1 MTNAVSQEGKAS
13 LVILE
18 TSFRRSVLSF
28 MKLGQWCKKWHVDS
42 ISNPQLQIGLS
53 ESRKPCLN
61 LCSRRWLN
69 PRRSLVR
76 YLIPLVLK
84 QLCVLLGEGLI
95 NFKIHFLNMLR
106 LSEFRIDKSRLFH
119 SITTEGKN
127 EFLKILCLIWKRGK
141 LIDDLVLWWVIL
153 IGSNS

>member
-1 MTNAVSQEGKAS
+1 MINAVSQVGKAS

-18 TSFRRSVLSF
+18 ISFRGSVFSF
-28 MKLGQWCKKWHVDS
+28 TKLGQWGKKWHVDS

-95 NFKIHFLNMLR
+95 NFKINFLNILR
-106 LSEFRIDKSRLFH
+106 RSEFRIDKSRLFY
-119 SITTEGKN
+119 SITAEGK
-127 EFLKILCLIWKRGK
+127 KIFFEKIVFNIKKGVNW
-141 LIDDLVLWWVIL
+141 
-153 IGSNS
+153 

>member
-1 MTNAVSQEGKAS
+1 MTNAVSQVGKAS

-28 MKLGQWCKKWHVDS
+28 VKLGQWSKKWHVDS
-42 ISNPQLQIGLS
+42 ISNQQLQIGWS
-53 ESRKPCLN
+53 ESKKPCLN
-61 LCSRRWLN
+61 LYSRRWLN

-119 SITTEGKN
+119 SITAEEEN
-127 EFLKILCLIWKRGK
+127 ELLKKLCLIWKSGK
-141 LIDDLVLWWVIL
+141 LIDNLVLWWVVL

>member
-13 LVILE
+13 LVILD
-18 TSFRRSVLSF
+18 TSFRRSVLLF
-28 MKLGQWCKKWHVDS
+28 MKLEQWSKKWHVVS
-42 ISNPQLQIGLS
+42 ISNPQLQIELS
-53 ESRKPCLN
+53 ESSKPFLN

-84 QLCVLLGEGLI
+84 QLCVLLGGLI

-119 SITTEGKN
+119 SITAEGKN
-127 EFLKILCLIWKRGK
+127 EFLKKLCLIWKRGK
-141 LIDDLVLWWVIL
+141 LIDEFVLWGVVL
-153 IGSNS
+153 IGSN